1 MRLNLRSTTGAFL
14 ISSLLVGC
22 VSSPQPVQEMSFVT
36 RARNEQQDLVSVIDR
51 AGVPDSHFAYSINRN
66 APSYDYKLREAA
78 RFSELYLEAKQGRL
92 AAISRVGG
100 HYYTGIFP
108 IERDYKEAIKWLTL
122 GADRDD
128 ADCLVAL
135 GECYALGHGV
145 PKDLERAKGLLSR
158 ASSQGKKSYRVTFS
172 DKPVYYDPETGGFNN
187 SPSPAP
193 SVVPSTVPQGVSASG
208 LYEVTFDPGQNGK
221 ASWQIW
227 MKEFSGKVVRT
238 SSREV
243 QLKVLTAKASM
254 VIALNKM
261 DLHTIYGTG
270 NTEERYQKYLVLLGE
285 ARAAQ
290 KELRDLLNLYAN

>member
-108 IERDYKEAIKWLTL
+108 IERDYKEATKWLTL

-128 ADCLVAL
+128 ADCQVSL
-135 GECYALGHGV
+135 GECYALGLGV
-145 PKDLERAKGLLSR
+145 PRDLERAKGLFSR
-158 ASSQGKKSYRVTFS
+158 AASQGKKSYRVEIGEG
-172 DKPVYYDPETGGFNN
+172 VYYDPQTGGFSKN
-187 SPSPAP
+187 PSPALYSPP
-193 SVVPSTVPQGVSASG
+193 SNSSQRFSSAG
-208 LYEVTFDPGQNGK
+208 TYEVTFDADPNGK
-221 ASWQIW
+221 ASWQMW
-227 MKEFSGKVVRT
+227 MKEFSGKAVRT
-238 SSREV
+238 NSREV
-243 QLKVLTAKASM
+243 YLQVVTAKASM
-254 VIALNKM
+254 VLALNKM
-261 DLHTIYGTG
+261 DLHVLYGKG
-270 NTEERYQKYLVLLGE
+270 SEEEQYEKFKELLRE
-285 ARAAQ
+285 ARIPQA
-290 KELRDLLNLYAN
+290 ELRRLVNQYGN